1 MRRKLFVKDVE
12 GLWKNTGELD
22 IHFGM
27 LVLSHAITE
36 HLKKPLNK
44 QKLQFNVCFY
54 SKVC

>member
-1 MRRKLFVKDVE
+1 MKDVE

-36 HLKKPLNK
+36 HLKNPLNK
-44 QKLQFNVCFY
+44 QKLQFNKRLFLFK
-54 SKVC
+54 SLLT